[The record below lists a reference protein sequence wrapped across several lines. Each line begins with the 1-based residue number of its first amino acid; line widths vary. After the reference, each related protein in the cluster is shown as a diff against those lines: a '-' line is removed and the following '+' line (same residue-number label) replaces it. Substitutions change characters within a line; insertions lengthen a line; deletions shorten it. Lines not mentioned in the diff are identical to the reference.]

1 MAPAFGGTGNYI
13 DYPPG
18 YYGGT
23 GNQSADKWL
32 LDEITRWGSRAA
44 VCLYLAT
51 YTSPYDPAVAAC
63 DENPTQCP
71 YYNEENTPDFDEAR
85 EKAFEEAG
93 LTNPDDVEI
102 SKVDPETGTATEFKG
117 PNGAKVGYDGP
128 HDSPGPH
135 HDTQHI
141 SWQSG
146 GKRANGGRRGNIPYS
161 GPKHPSRPG
170 RK

>member
-1 MAPAFGGTGNYI
+1 L
-13 DYPPG
+13 G
-18 YYGGT
+18 Y
-23 GNQSADKWL
+23 AA
-32 LDEITRWGSRAA
+32 GSLAIG
-44 VCLYLAT
+44 LGLAT
-51 YTSPYDPAVAAC
+51 GIEAGVKALNEANDGDS
-63 DENPTQCP
+63 DEGGSCSS
-71 YYNEENTPDFDEAR
+71 DFDKAR

-117 PNGAKVGYDGP
+117 PKGAKVGYDGP
-128 HDSPGPH
+128 HKSPGPH

-146 GKRANGGRRGNIPYS
+146 GKRGVGGRGRGNIPYV
-161 GPKHPSRPG
+161 GPRHPSRPE